1 MRYHQSAAV
10 IALLFTSVE
19 AYWQRSPQPIGAFV
33 QSPEDFIVKPTDAQP
48 RKQWSEENSDM
59 PAERVNILE
68 PVIARTHTTFYDR
81 KPTNQHVKFAQS
93 PEDYIQKPTGPQPRK
108 QWTDANPTMAEERV
122 SILEPVIARTHTTF
136 YAQNDEDV
144 PQPEKVHVLEPEVY
158 QNRANE
164 NKPNTRTTFYPQH
177 HKAAFAQQDDVA
189 EAPAEEAEEVVEMAA
204 AEEQKEA
211 AAAQAEAAP
220 AESEG
225 AVVANPPLPTEKVS
239 IIEPMAYERRA
250 NYALP
255 YMRST
260 FYDRKHH
267 GASKHRVMFAQQD
280 PVAMDGEAIAEG
292 EAASKEKAVA
302 QVVEADLAMKRK
314 IGDPSEKTSILEPDA
329 YENRSNYALPYMRT
343 TYYGQTN

>member
-1 MRYHQSAAV
+1 
-10 IALLFTSVE
+10 
-19 AYWQRSPQPIGAFV
+19 
-33 QSPEDFIVKPTDAQP
+33 
-48 RKQWSEENSDM
+48 
-59 PAERVNILE
+59 
-68 PVIARTHTTFYDR
+68 
-81 KPTNQHVKFAQS
+81 
-93 PEDYIQKPTGPQPRK
+93 
-108 QWTDANPTMAEERV
+108 
-122 SILEPVIARTHTTF
+122 
-136 YAQNDEDV
+136 
-144 PQPEKVHVLEPEVY
+144 VLEPEVY
-158 QNRANE
+158 QHRANE

-177 HKAAFAQQDDVA
+177 HKGAFAQQD
-189 EAPAEEAEEVVEMAA
+189 EADTEEVVEMAA
-204 AEEQKEA
+204 AEEEKNA
-211 AAAQAEAAP
+211 PAAQAEAAP

-239 IIEPMAYERRA
+239 IIEPMAYENRN

-280 PVAMDGEAIAEG
+280 PVSMDGEKIAAG
-292 EAASKEKAVA
+292 EEKSRDAAKQSVLD
-302 QVVEADLAMKRK
+302 ADLDMKRA